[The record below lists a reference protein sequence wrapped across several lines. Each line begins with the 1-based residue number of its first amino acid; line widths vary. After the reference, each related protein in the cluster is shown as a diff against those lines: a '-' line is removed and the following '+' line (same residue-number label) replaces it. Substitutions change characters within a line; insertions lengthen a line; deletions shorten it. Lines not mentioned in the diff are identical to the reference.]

1 MAIGDAA
8 GVPEPR
14 KSSKE
19 VEDPLWPGFV
29 LRLVLPGMIG
39 TTLIALGAF
48 GVGWLPVD
56 TSVAE
61 LPVIDA
67 LRTTPIGEAVSKFAV
82 VAGILIMIQ
91 AWLFVGFDVM
101 KGRIPDVRRLW
112 IILAAWCA
120 PLLVT
125 PPLFSRDVYSYFTQG
140 RLWIAGYNPYQEG
153 TASIPGWF
161 NDGGDPMWSE
171 SKTPYGQF
179 FLLLERGVVAFSG
192 THPYTGAIVFR
203 VLALIGVG
211 LLAWAIARLATSCG
225 IEPSKA
231 VWLGALNPLVIL
243 HFVSGAHNDALMV
256 GLVAAGLLLAVER
269 YAWAGVILV
278 TLAGAVKPIGL
289 LALPFVGLIWAGM
302 NSSWVR
308 RFAMWFATGAIS
320 VAILGLFGLL
330 TGTGFGWINALS
342 TPGAVRTWLS
352 PPTAIGM
359 NVGNIGEFFGVAITD
374 SAVNYA
380 RMAGLVATILVL
392 LWLCLKPEGRN
403 PIRGAALAF
412 FWLVALGPIVQ
423 PWYLLWSLPLFAAS
437 GLPRWQFR
445 VATIGSVLLTLYSGV
460 GSGGMQENFGGVSDT
475 MLFIIALIIML
486 ALLWAS
492 KREWGLLF
500 GKWSSGGLVPVA
512 AADKARAEQAK
523 MRKPGEAVPGA

>member
-8 GVPEPR
+8 GIPEPR
-14 KSSKE
+14 KSSAS
-19 VEDPLWPGFV
+19 VEEPLWPGFV
-29 LRLVLPGMIG
+29 LRMVLPGTIG
-39 TTLIALGAF
+39 TILIALGAF

-56 TSVAE
+56 TAVSE

-67 LRTTPIGEAVSKFAV
+67 LRSTQIGEIVSKFAV
-82 VAGILIMIQ
+82 VAGIILLIQ
-91 AWLFVGFDVM
+91 SWLFVGYDVM
-101 KGRIPDVRRLW
+101 KGRVPDVRRLW
-112 IILAAWCA
+112 LILAAWCA
-120 PLLVT
+120 PLLLT

-140 RLWIAGYNPYQEG
+140 RLWIAGHNPYEEG

-192 THPYTGAIVFR
+192 PHAYTGAIVFR
-203 VLALIGVG
+203 IIALIGVA
-211 LLAWAIARLATSCG
+211 LLVWAIARLATWCG
-225 IEPSKA
+225 IESSRA
-231 VWLGALNPLVIL
+231 VWLAALNPLVIL

-289 LALPFVGLIWAGM
+289 LALPFVGLIWAGVS
-302 NSSWVR
+302 SSWSR
-308 RFAMWFATGAIS
+308 RIRMWIATGAIS
-320 VAILGLFGLL
+320 LVILGLFGWL
-330 TGTGFGWINALS
+330 TGTGIGWINALS

-352 PPTAIGM
+352 PPTAVGM
-359 NVGNIGEFFGVAITD
+359 NVGNFGEFFGVTITD
-374 SAVNYA
+374 AAVNYA
-380 RMAGLVATILVL
+380 RMVGLVVTILVL
-392 LWLCLKPEGRN
+392 LWLCLKPEGRS
-403 PIRGAALAF
+403 PIRGAALGF

-445 VATIGSVLLTLYSGV
+445 VATIGSILLAIYSGV
-460 GSGGMQENFGGVSDT
+460 GSGGMQENYGGLSDT
-475 MLFIIALIIML
+475 MLFVITLVIML
-486 ALLWAS
+486 GLLWAS
-492 KREWGLLF
+492 KREWELLF
-500 GKWSSGGLVPVA
+500 GKWSAAGLVPVSPA
-512 AADKARAEQAK
+512 EEARAEQST
-523 MRKPGEAVPGA
+523 MRKPGEGVPDN